1 VIYHSLV
8 VVVLGLIAF
17 TLLAIDGNMKRI
29 ADALKAQNDFYG
41 IFEQTS
47 EELPDDEGVTPI
59 ETGPLL

>member
-47 EELPDDEGVTPI
+47 DLVSE
-59 ETGPLL
+59 

>member
-1 VIYHSLV
+1 
-8 VVVLGLIAF
+8 
-17 TLLAIDGNMKRI
+17 MKRI